1 VIAIILFRISPHTIK
16 WFRFD
21 PNDEFGLAM
30 IRDIILMRLEETY
43 LLKAEAQLKQAKLA
57 EVAVTLNIIR
67 ARANA
72 TPVTSTQVTLDYILD
87 ERVGEL
93 VGEETGG

>member
-1 VIAIILFRISPHTIK
+1 
-16 WFRFD
+16 
-21 PNDEFGLAM
+21 
-30 IRDIILMRLEETY
+30 
-43 LLKAEAQLKQAKLA
+43 LKAEAQLKQAKLA